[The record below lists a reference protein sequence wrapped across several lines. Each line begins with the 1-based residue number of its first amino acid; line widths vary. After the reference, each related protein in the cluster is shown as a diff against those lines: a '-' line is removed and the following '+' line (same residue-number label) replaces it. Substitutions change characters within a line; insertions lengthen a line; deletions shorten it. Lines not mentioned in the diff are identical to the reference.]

1 MKELLEF
8 LARTLVSD
16 PGAVE
21 VREYE
26 EEGETVLELSVAE
39 DDMGRVI
46 GRGGRV
52 AQALRAV
59 IKAAAVQED
68 KYVVVEIL
76 D

>member
-1 MKELLEF
+1 MKDLLEF
-8 LARTLVSD
+8 LAKGLVQD
-16 PGAVE
+16 PDAVE

-26 EEGETVLELSVAE
+26 EDGETILELSVAE
-39 DDMGRVI
+39 ADLGRVI

-52 AQALRAV
+52 AHALRTV
-59 IKAAAVQED
+59 MKAAAVQED